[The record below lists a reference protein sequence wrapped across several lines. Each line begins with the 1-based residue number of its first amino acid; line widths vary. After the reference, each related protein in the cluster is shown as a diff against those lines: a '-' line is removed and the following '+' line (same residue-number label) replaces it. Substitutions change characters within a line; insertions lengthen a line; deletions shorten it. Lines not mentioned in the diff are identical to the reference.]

1 MKRVILQLT
10 LLFIGVCAFGQSHTL
25 HNNSTTILITPDAIT
40 TGHISGS
47 PSSNTNLSVGK
58 DALSTAT
65 VTSGLNEHNLAVG
78 HSSLLTNASGSY
90 NLALGH
96 SSLKSNTYGNHNT
109 SLGFES
115 QLSNIDGLK
124 NIAIGNYA
132 LKSNTTSSNNIGI
145 GYEALLN
152 NTVGNNLAIGNNAS
166 TANVLGTN
174 NIAIGN
180 NASETSVN
188 ASDNMAIGY
197 LAASSN
203 IYGHTN
209 ISIGNNSARYL
220 TSSVQ
225 NVTLGLST
233 LAAVPTAQ
241 VNYNTANG
249 TYSLYRLADGNSNSA
264 FGNESLKNLTIGTY
278 NVGIGA
284 SAGANLYKAT
294 GNVVFGT
301 TALSPSSISILTTN
315 TIDNNVVIGHRAM
328 QNVNGASPVNISNN
342 VVIGAFAGNAWAQ
355 IQDKLVV
362 ENSSSTSP
370 LIGGDF
376 ALDKVG
382 VNRLYTAISTDA
394 NTLQVGGKL
403 GVADQINLGL
413 DANSGYS
420 YIKNSGT
427 AASGN
432 MQLATNNLVRVEI
445 NSAGILK
452 LTNVPVYATNAA
464 AITGGLVVGQVYK
477 TATGQLM
484 IVY

>member
-10 LLFIGVCAFGQSHTL
+10 LLFIGICAFGQSHTL

-47 PSSNTNLSVGK
+47 PSSNTNLSVGR
-58 DALSTAT
+58 DALPMAPFMN
-65 VTSGLNEHNLAVG
+65 GLNEHNLAVG
-78 HSSLLTNASGSY
+78 HRSLSINASGSY
-90 NLALGH
+90 NLALG
-96 SSLKSNTYGNHNT
+96 SKSLGNNNNGNDNT
-109 SLGFES
+109 SIGYES
-115 QLSNIDGLK
+115 QLHNTDGLN
-124 NIAIGNYA
+124 NISVGNYS
-132 LKSNTTSSNNIGI
+132 LLSNTTGSYNIGI
-145 GYEALLN
+145 GFEALYKN
-152 NTVGNNLAIGNNAS
+152 NAENNLAIGHRAS
-166 TANVLGTN
+166 GANVLGSN

-180 NASETSVN
+180 NASEN
-188 ASDNMAIGY
+188 AINSSNNLAIGTF
-197 LAASSN
+197 AANSN
-203 IYGHTN
+203 SGTAN
-209 ISIGNNSARYL
+209 IAIGNNSQRNL
-220 TSSVQ
+220 INSNN
-225 NVTLGLST
+225 NVAIGLNTLSAT
-233 LAAVPTAQ
+233 PNSFVSF
-241 VNYNTANG
+241 NTANG
-249 TYSLYRLADGNSNSA
+249 AYSLSQLSNGTSNTA
-264 FGNESLKNLTIGTY
+264 VGNESLAKLTIGSE
-278 NVGIGA
+278 NVAMGG
-284 SAGANLYKAT
+284 SAGINLYNASR
-294 GNVVFGT
+294 NVILGAAVLTPYSFNTST
-301 TALSPSSISILTTN
+301 TSAMN
-315 TIDNNVVIGHRAM
+315 DNVVIGNRAM
-328 QNVNGASPVNISNN
+328 QGVTPIDPFVISNN
-342 VVIGAFAGNAWAQ
+342 IVIGAGAALGWPQFK
-355 IQDKLVV
+355 DKLVF
-362 ENSSSTSP
+362 ESSTSTTP

-432 MQLATNNLVRVEI
+432 IQLATNNLVRVEI